1 MNYASILRNK
11 RGGQDEGQDLRL
23 LPGGLSYKIKNKTNE

>member
-11 RGGQDEGQDLRL
+11 RGQDEGQDLRL